1 MPAAKERGDRGRE
14 TSAFEMVLSPG
25 AGIAGDQK
33 GKPPADFR
41 KARSAGDRNR
51 HAPPPGTGDG
61 RPSRRR
67 ANAAKKV

>member
-1 MPAAKERGDRGRE
+1 MPAAKERGDRGRG

-33 GKPPADFR
+33 GKPLRISEWQGQQATETDT
-41 KARSAGDRNR
+41 
-51 HAPPPGTGDG
+51 PPPGTGDG
-61 RPSRRR
+61 RSSRRR